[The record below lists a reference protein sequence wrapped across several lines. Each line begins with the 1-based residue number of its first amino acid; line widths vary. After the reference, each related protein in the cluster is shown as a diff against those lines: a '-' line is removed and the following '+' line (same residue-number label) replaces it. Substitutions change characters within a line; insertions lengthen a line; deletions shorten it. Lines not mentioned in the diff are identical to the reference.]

1 MAFAAILMMSAAIV
15 AMDGHDRR
23 PIPQNVTSPAPA
35 IVDLELIS
43 AGTEDLTGRVV
54 FLEKVPVLRLA
65 ATHGF
70 FLDAKPGA
78 VYVMPEPGVLT
89 TVAPRDTITIR
100 GVVAKMPQ
108 LLPGEVDP
116 PTGWNPRIYI
126 AASAVTK

>member
-15 AMDGHDRR
+15 AMDGHDMR
-23 PIPQNVTSPAPA
+23 PIPQNIPSPAPA

-43 AGTEDLTGRVV
+43 AGTEDLAGRIV

-70 FLDAKPGA
+70 FLDSKPGA
-78 VYVMPEPGVLT
+78 VYVMPDPGVVA
-89 TVAPRDTITIR
+89 TVAPRDVVTIR
-100 GVVAKMPQ
+100 GVVAKMPK
-108 LLPGEVDP
+108 LLPGEIDP
-116 PTGWNPRIYI
+116 PTGWNARIYI